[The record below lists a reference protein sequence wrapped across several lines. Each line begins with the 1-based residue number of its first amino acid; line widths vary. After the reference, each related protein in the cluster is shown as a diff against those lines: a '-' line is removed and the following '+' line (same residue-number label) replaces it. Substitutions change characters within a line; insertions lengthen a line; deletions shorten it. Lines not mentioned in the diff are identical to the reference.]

1 MADVLSQSEVDALLQ
16 AVAGDDGGL
25 PDLGAPVVDEAP
37 AAAAP
42 AAGGGAAPAPLP
54 PLDKNVTIYDFKRP
68 NRVSAEQMRALSSLH
83 ESFARNLAVELTG
96 VLRSVIDIQSS
107 QAEQLT
113 YQEFTMS
120 LPNPTYITTLSCEP
134 LSGEMIIEL
143 NPTICFPFIDKLLG
157 GGHTAS
163 VAPERTFTDIES
175 RLVAQVMDNIIHHLQ
190 ETWDPIAQ
198 LRFAVTDTE
207 TNPQILQNVAP
218 NEIVVL
224 LTFEIRM
231 SEGEAGGMLNLC
243 IPFNVIE
250 PIINKLSSQSWFIT
264 NRSDSAQH
272 TARLKQNLEDVPV
285 ELNANIAETKISLQD
300 LAGLKVGDIITTPKI
315 ADSNILIDIA
325 GRPKFKAS
333 IGQIRGH
340 KAIRIEDTADES
352 EQVNF

>member
-16 AVAGDDGGL
+16 AVTGDDGGL
-25 PDLGAPVVDEAP
+25 PDLGSPIVEDAP

-42 AAGGGAAPAPLP
+42 AGQPKAALP

-68 NRVSAEQMRALSSLH
+68 NRVSPEQMRALSSLH
-83 ESFARNLAVELTG
+83 ETFARNLAVELTG

-175 RLVAQVMDNIIHHLQ
+175 RLIAQVMDNVIHHLQ
-190 ETWDPIAQ
+190 ETWEPIAQ

-250 PIINKLSSQSWFIT
+250 PIISKLSSQSWFISNRT
-264 NRSDSAQH
+264 NNTQN
-272 TARLKQNLEDVPV
+272 TTRLKQNMEDVPV
-285 ELNANIAETKISLQD
+285 ELHANIAETKIPLKD
-300 LAGLKVGDIITTPKI
+300 LASLKVGDIITTPKI
-315 ADSNILIDIA
+315 ASNNILIDIA

-340 KAIRIEDTADES
+340 KAIKIEEEAQETD
-352 EQVNF
+352 QINF